1 MPTSVV
7 RIHESMRGAPNLTG
21 QAGSRVNLLTAFLVD
36 GWGLAPA
43 VSASVSGGVA
53 TVTLGASDVFEDG
66 CVVEVA
72 GATPGA
78 LNGRHRIATA
88 NGYVLTYPTAA
99 PDGAASGSITVKYAP
114 AGWERVFTGT
124 NQAVYRSQNVASP
137 RRYLRVVDT
146 ATQWAR
152 VTAYNTMTSVSAG
165 TGPFPTGAQISG
177 GGYWHG
183 SQEASSQA
191 NRYDLIG
198 DDRLFYFAP
207 AQSYLYNQSDSGAS
221 SMPWYFGEPLA
232 LRTAGDAWCTVIGCS
247 SSSYFAAEVGT
258 VYAYRQSDSSFAER
272 VVAGTGGGVPFYMMP
287 ETQGS
292 AKPGADGGAFG
303 IFPDVINGRLKLA
316 RIYGTVSVSDSAQR
330 FIMPGAWHV
339 PQGGLTIYS
348 AFSARDTVPGPGAL
362 SDRRFMLLW
371 VGGSF
376 VGGGM
381 FFDISGPWR

>member
-207 AQSYLYNQSDSGAS
+207 APAYLYDQGAV

-232 LRTAGDAWCTVIGCS
+232 LRTVGDAWCTVIGCS
-247 SSSYFAAEVGT
+247 STSYSLSESGV
-258 VYAYRQSDSSFAER
+258 VNAYQQADSCFFER
-272 VVAGTGGGVPFYMMP
+272 VVAGTGGGAPFYLMA
-287 ETQGS
+287 EARGS
-292 AKPGADGGAFG
+292 GSSGSDTSACG
-303 IFPDVINGRLKLA
+303 IFPDSINGRLKLS
-316 RIYGTVSVSDSAQR
+316 RIYGAVSTSDYTQR
-330 FIMPGAWHV
+330 LIMPGAWHV
-339 PQGGLTIYS
+339 PQGGLASYS
-348 AFSARDTVPGPGAL
+348 AFSARDTVPGPGTLA
-362 SDRRFMLLW
+362 DRKFMLLW
-371 VGGSF
+371 LGGSY
-376 VGGGM
+376 VAGGM